1 MIRNEIQPRGS
12 GSGTT
17 EPVGG
22 SQGSLVSVAAPHRP
36 ASKGEKEKARALD
49 RSASSPGYQNILNVF
64 IKDLGQSVRLY
75 TVYNIFRV
83 ATVAVTFA
91 ACGSSLGAP
100 DEQLI
105 LFADN
110 LHGYPR
116 ARSNAC

>member
-1 MIRNEIQPRGS
+1 M
-12 GSGTT
+12 
-17 EPVGG
+17 PVT
-22 SQGSLVSVAAPHRP
+22 APRP

-91 ACGSSLGAP
+91 VRLSESSKAKSVAVKLKPPSRA
-100 DEQLI
+100 LI
-105 LFADN
+105 FRFERIGIVFL
-110 LHGYPR
+110 L
-116 ARSNAC
+116 STTL